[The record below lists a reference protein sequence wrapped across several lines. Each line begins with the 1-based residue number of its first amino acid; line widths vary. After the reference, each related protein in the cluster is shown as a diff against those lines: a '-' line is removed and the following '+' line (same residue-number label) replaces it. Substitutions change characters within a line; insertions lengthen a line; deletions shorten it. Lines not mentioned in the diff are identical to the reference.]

1 MKKIKL
7 GESELEMLRYV
18 VRNPQCTVR
27 SASDYFATTRGWI
40 RTTVMKM
47 LERLRE
53 KGLVEREEVDGVF
66 RHRSTYSEQEI
77 EETLVH
83 QFLDSSMEGSLKS
96 FVSYLHSYP
105 NLTDEDILELK
116 RLVENLEKNK

>member
-7 GESELEMLRYV
+7 GVSELEMLRYV
-18 VRNPQCTVR
+18 ARNPQCTVR
-27 SASDYFATTRGWI
+27 QAVDHFEEVRGWT

-53 KGLVEREEVDGVF
+53 KGLVEREEMEGVF
-66 RHRSTYSEQEI
+66 RHRSTYSEHEI

-83 QFLDSSMEGSLKS
+83 QFLSSSMEGSLKS

-105 NLTDEDILELK
+105 NLSKDDIQELR
-116 RLVENLEKNK
+116 RLVDRLEKDE